1 MRDTIEA
8 IKNAWVMGAKGRRLG
23 HPVDR
28 CFELLTRPAL
38 QAAYALGWWTQRHR
52 VACVWPDEFHVLFDM
67 RLMNSKDTVRQI
79 VDATKRKDNMMT
91 TRSAEELERL
101 KTEFRSTYTGDDAGF
116 DDAFASHL
124 ASIDAAAPA
133 PAPAAAS
140 AGAGTAKRG
149 SGAKG
154 KGKGGTK
161 GKAQTAAKGKG
172 GAKPAA
178 AKTPKEPKA
187 PKAKAFRPTSD
198 DRKLLNAAAAKA
210 AGKSVKT
217 PRLLPQTKG
226 GTYTE
231 FLQGKVLKLDANGN
245 GSTTLNVVSA
255 SDTSKVVGTVNV
267 TVTKGVMKASAGK

>member
-1 MRDTIEA
+1 MSAAEAA
-8 IKNAWVMGAKGRRLG
+8 IKNAWAMGAKGRRLG
-23 HPVDR
+23 HPVSR
-28 CFELLTRPAL
+28 CFEFLNRPEL
-38 QAAYALGWWTQRHR
+38 HAAYALGWWTQRHR

-67 RLMNSKDTVRQI
+67 ALVNSKDTVRQI

-101 KTEFRSTYTGDDAGF
+101 KSEFRSTYTGDDAGF

-124 ASIDAAAPA
+124 ASIDAAADGGGSA
-133 PAPAAAS
+133 ATTGAKAAS
-140 AGAGTAKRG
+140 ASGGKKA
-149 SGAKG
+149 GAKSAG
-154 KGKGGTK
+154 K
-161 GKAQTAAKGKG
+161 KAA
-172 GAKPAA
+172 AKPAKAAA
-178 AKTPKEPKA
+178 AKPAKAAKAPAA

-198 DRKLLNAAAAKA
+198 DRKVLNAAAAKA

-245 GSTTLNVVSA
+245 GSATLNVVAA

-267 TVTKGVMKASAGK
+267 TVTKGVMKASAGSK